1 MANEAWSDVD
11 AYFESELLG
20 SDEVLDAIL
29 MANREAGLPEIDV
42 SPLQGKFLN
51 LIARISRASRILEI
65 GTLGGYSTV
74 WLARALPPGGT
85 VVTLEVDPHHAKVA
99 QRNFAAAGVAGK
111 IELIEGNAAQ
121 SLAELLKIGVTP
133 FDLIF
138 IDADKP
144 SNPVYLDFANK
155 LARPGTVI
163 ILDNVVRGGAV
174 ADAGSEDPNVIGSR
188 AAIEMLGAGL
198 FEGTAIQ
205 TVGSK
210 SYDGFAVAIVK

>member
-1 MANEAWSDVD
+1 MSDPVWSDVD
-11 AYFESELLG
+11 AFFEGQLL
-20 SDEVLDAIL
+20 SNDDVLDAIL
-29 MANREAGLPEIDV
+29 IANRKAGLPEIDV

-51 LIARISRASRILEI
+51 LIARMSHASRILEI

-74 WLARALPPGGT
+74 CLARALPPGGT

-99 QRNFAAAGVAGK
+99 RRNFVAAGVADQV
-111 IELIEGNAAQ
+111 ELIEGPAAD
-121 SLAELLKIGVTP
+121 SLAELVNIGVAP
-133 FDLIF
+133 FDLVF

-144 SNPVYLDFANK
+144 NNPVYLEFEHR
-155 LARPGTVI
+155 LSRPGTVI

-188 AAIEMLGAGL
+188 AAIEMLGAGR
-198 FEGTAIQ
+198 FEATAIQ

-210 SYDGFAVAIVK
+210 SYDGFAIAIVR